1 MTPSVSKQASTEA
14 NAVLPP
20 TEADPSTVSGA
31 LIDPAHRYLM
41 IAEAAFFIAEAR
53 GFTPSQEFDDW
64 IAAEREIDQRLTNSD
79 H

>member
-1 MTPSVSKQASTEA
+1 MTSSVSKQTSTEA

-20 TEADPSTVSGA
+20 TEAGPSTVSGET
-31 LIDPAHRYLM
+31 IDPAHRYVM

-53 GFTPSQEFDDW
+53 GFNPSQEFDDW
-64 IAAEREIDQRLTNSD
+64 LAAEREIDQRLSNPD